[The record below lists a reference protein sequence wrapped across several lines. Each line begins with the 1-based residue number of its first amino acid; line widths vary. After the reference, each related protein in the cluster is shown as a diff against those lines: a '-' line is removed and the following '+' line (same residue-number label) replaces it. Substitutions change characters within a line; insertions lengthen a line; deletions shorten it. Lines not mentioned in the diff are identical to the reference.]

1 MKGIFVGTK
10 PSYKV
15 IIGAR
20 ALTQVGSLISK
31 TAPDVQ
37 KVLIVSDSNVAPLYL
52 EKVKKGIEI
61 AKIEVCEY
69 IIGAGIEGNNRGR
82 REVQEHRF
90 HLRYVGSHG
99 RE

>member
-10 PSYKV
+10 PTPYKV

-20 ALTQVGSLISK
+20 ALTQVGSLIAK

-61 AKIEVCEY
+61 SKIEFCEY
-69 IIGAGIEGNNRGR
+69 AYMSLYFLI
-82 REVQEHRF
+82 
-90 HLRYVGSHG
+90 
-99 RE
+99 